1 MTRMLRMAWMRW
13 SMALVC
19 ALAGAAQAEVVVR
32 DDRGATVKLPA
43 PPQRVITL
51 LPSLTESVCA
61 LGWCDRLVGT
71 DRHSNW
77 PASVAA
83 LPKLGG
89 MDDAQVER
97 IAALRPDVV
106 LAARATRVVDRLES
120 LGLRVVVLEPSSQA
134 ETRRVV
140 ATLATLLGRPEQGAV
155 LWARIDQQV
164 QRAAARV
171 PVALRGQKVYFEV
184 DAAPYAAGST
194 SFLGELLTQLGLG
207 NIVPP
212 ALGPFPKLNP
222 EFIVKAQPDLV
233 MAVERNLRDMP
244 RRPGWA
250 TLKALQ
256 TGRTCAFEAT
266 RYDMLVR
273 PGPRLGDA
281 AELIA
286 DCLQALPAQPPV
298 ERRAP

>member
-1 MTRMLRMAWMRW
+1 MTWIRW
-13 SMALVC
+13 AVALVC
-19 ALAGAAQAEVVVR
+19 LLAGAVRAEVIVR
-32 DDRGATVKLPA
+32 DDRGATVRLPA

-61 LGWCDRLVGT
+61 LGFCDRVVGT

-77 PASVAA
+77 PASVPA

-97 IAALRPDVV
+97 IVALRPDVV
-106 LAARATRVVDRLES
+106 LAARSTRAVERLES
-120 LGLRVVVLEPSSQA
+120 LGLRVVVLEPSNQA

-171 PVALRGQKVYFEV
+171 PVALRGQPVYFEV
-184 DAAPYAAGST
+184 DSAPYAAGST

-222 EFIVKAQPDLV
+222 EFIVRAQPALV
-233 MAVERNLRDMP
+233 MAVEHHLREMP
-244 RRPGWA
+244 RRPGWS

-256 TGRTCAFEAT
+256 TGRTCAFASS

-273 PGPRLGDA
+273 PGPRLGEA

-286 DCLQALPAQPPV
+286 DCLQALPV
-298 ERRAP
+298 ERSAP